1 MLPWWSSCKKEGLSK
16 TNRSDEKTYKPSTDK
31 VRLQMQKGVAVHRHS
46 ACKNVPNSWRH
57 EFVLLFQTVPTLA
70 LLCLVHCYAVSPL
83 PLISDTNITFA
94 PRPSGEQFSSI
105 WVNNSIIFED
115 PSITFGRQVT
125 LIYPSRS
132 EKRRPVGYVRCC
144 CLPCQWLNQQRC

>member
-1 MLPWWSSCKKEGLSK
+1 MLPWWSSCKKERLSK

-83 PLISDTNITFA
+83 PLISETHITFA

-105 WVNNSIIFED
+105 WVNNSIKFED
-115 PSITFGRQVT
+115 PSITFGRQVA

-132 EKRRPVGYVRCC
+132 EKCRPVGYVRCC